1 MGWPLV
7 WVCGLPVRGVD
18 LWLDVNDPRVVA
30 EVGRDVDRRG
40 HANRRGSRCG
50 GGRSWQIHQRSP
62 TVTPDGRASHCP
74 RTLPPR
80 RFQTTALRDI
90 AARSYRTKS
99 VDPVAVLLN
108 RRPPSVDAGTDNTRC
123 KHDLRSG

>member
-50 GGRSWQIHQRSP
+50 RGPQLANTSKVADRDAGRPSFALPADASTP
-62 TVTPDGRASHCP
+62 TVSDDGATRHR
-74 RTLPPR
+74 RTQL
-80 RFQTTALRDI
+80 QNQ
-90 AARSYRTKS
+90 
-99 VDPVAVLLN
+99 V
-108 RRPPSVDAGTDNTRC
+108 C
-123 KHDLRSG
+123 